1 MIDDDASK
9 ITPDSLKQKKSV
21 WDMTKD
27 RLDYVMEDLK
37 ISKGLKEYIKEP
49 RKVVEVSVTVK
60 RDKGDIDIFKG
71 WRVQHN
77 TNRGPAKGGIRYHP
91 DANPDEIKALALLMT
106 LKCAVTGIP
115 FGGAKGGVAVDPKQL
130 SMDELENLT
139 RRYTFEIINIIGPER
154 DIPAPDVG
162 TNAQVMAWIMDTYST
177 DKGYAVPGVVT
188 GKPIALGGSQGRE
201 EATGRGVVYSLLSAL
216 KVHKIDTTDMDIA
229 VQGFGN
235 VGSNA
240 AKILHDLGFKI
251 VAISDVDGAIYNKAG
266 IDPHKAYKHAEE
278 KGTVAGYRDA
288 ESMDRDGI
296 FSVDCDVFIPAAL
309 ENQIKKSNAGLIKAR
324 FIAEGANA
332 PTTLDADKIL
342 NDRGIFIIPDILCNA
357 GGVTVSYFE
366 WVQGNLSYFWSKRK
380 VDLSLRDIMEKAFYE
395 VYELSTERKVDMRR
409 AATILG
415 VERVAEAVSLRGIY
429 P

>member
-1 MIDDDASK
+1 MIENDASK

-49 RKVVEVSVTVK
+49 RKVVEVAVTVK

-91 DANPDEIKALALLMT
+91 DANVDEIKALALLMT

-130 SMDELENLT
+130 SQAELENLT

-162 TNAQVMAWIMDTYST
+162 TNARVMAWIMDTYST

-216 KVHKIDTTDMDIA
+216 KVHKIDSTDLNIA

-251 VAISDVDGAIYNKAG
+251 IAISDVGGAIYNKSG
-266 IDPHKAYKHAEE
+266 IDPHKAYIHTEE
-278 KGTVAGYRDA
+278 TGTVAGYRDA
-288 ESMDRDGI
+288 ENMDRDDI

-309 ENQIKKSNAGLIKAR
+309 ENQIKKSNAGEIKAR

-332 PTTLDADKIL
+332 PTTLEADKIL

-395 VYELSTERKVDMRR
+395 VYQVSKERKVDMRR

-415 VERVAEAVSLRGIY
+415 VERVAEAVELRGIY